1 MFFCDNYVLSKNWS
15 DGTAFQDLLFAFY
28 AYFTQCSITIDLL
41 IGFILPVGLTLPVGA
56 VLVSTVV
63 TLSVGVMLSLGLYL
77 CVGKAVWESLNYL
90 LSPY

>member
-1 MFFCDNYVLSKNWS
+1 MFSLKNWS
-15 DGTAFQDLLFAFY
+15 DGTAFQDLLFASY
-28 AYFTQCSITIDLL
+28 AYFTQCSIVVGLL
-41 IGFILPVGLTLPVGA
+41 ILPVGLTLPVGA

-77 CVGKAVWESLNYL
+77 CVSIAVWESLNYL